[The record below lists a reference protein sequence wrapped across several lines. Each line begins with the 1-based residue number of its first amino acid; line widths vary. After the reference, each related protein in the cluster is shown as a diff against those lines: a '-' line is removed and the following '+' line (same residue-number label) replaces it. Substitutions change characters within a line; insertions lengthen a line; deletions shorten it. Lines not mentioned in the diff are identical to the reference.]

1 MLPFEAM
8 ASAPREVWGDL
19 ATTAF
24 VESSILFKSLAPEAI
39 RDLLQVAHLV
49 TWAPGETISA
59 EGDEGFYLVV
69 EGAAQAVSG
78 GAEVFQVERS
88 GLFGVG
94 RALGAPRPISLV
106 ARTDVSAV
114 VFPAPMIA
122 ALVERYPRMRKLLEA
137 VRVARD
143 KGAAGPPAP

>member
-1 MLPFEAM
+1 MLPFGAM

-24 VESSILFKSLAPEAI
+24 VESSILFKSLDPEAI
-39 RDLLQVAHLV
+39 RDLLQIAQLV
-49 TWAPGETISA
+49 TWAPGETISG
-59 EGDEGFYLVV
+59 ERDDCFYLLV

-78 GAEVFQVERS
+78 GAETFQVERS

-94 RALGAPRPISLV
+94 RALGAPRPITLV
-106 ARTDVSAV
+106 ARTDVTAV

-122 ALVERYPRMRKLLEA
+122 ALVERFPRMRKLLEA

-143 KGAAGPPAP
+143 KGGGGAPTP